1 MSKRFLLLFVLA
13 LALVGCSSGSNSP
26 LTPQGS
32 SSPDTMDNIPIIG
45 MSMHEDG
52 SFNALGMLG
61 AYELII
67 NPDNG
72 SAELFAKRTPAIGE
86 DYIVSGISFFTIA
99 PCSDCLKIIGID
111 INPDGN
117 AVLIFAINHPFK
129 PGITSDPPSAAN
141 RLDLDVFDLAMV
153 IAPTDATATT
163 YSLTGVDVYPG
174 CCVGPDGYTTEL
186 ANVISDTSALPFFLA
201 VDDSE
206 GTSSTFN
213 KFGMGDETT
222 FEVGFN
228 LATGT
233 LSFDMYLTMGYGF
246 SAKRPDR
253 LTPKYY
259 NPEFNRK
266 AAWKVDVTPPG
277 GTAPAMG
284 NTWDDN
290 DTATTY
296 DVTVS
301 VYDWQVGATVY
312 TGDPLLFGDADA
324 DNVFASSEVSSVSV
338 EIPGMNTAL
347 PSATTADS
355 GAGTP
360 IDPLIYTLAIA
371 NENQLAPGEYLGLV
385 KVADERATLA
395 PADGRDFIIDT
406 PDGLELINYE
416 MPEYATYQT
425 FTATVVVGATAC
437 FVIDEIAK
445 YYDGIGP
452 DGTADNPVPTEWN
465 IDFDA
470 SCSMGATSYDWDI
483 DGDGTYEG
491 TGGPLYTGGFPAGTA
506 AGSYY
511 PVLRLNGDDSLT
523 FTSPDAI
530 VVAPA
535 LYVRDNDLPGAA
547 GASGTKADPFDLPRN
562 AVAAT
567 TGGEFVMVFGGEA
580 AQISYSTATNWNIDN
595 DDVHVQGYQGS
606 IGEPP
611 WYHDWASADQFIQIN
626 GNNVVFDGFEFKDF
640 DSNTTGPNYRLI
652 EVTGD
657 NVTISHCHFHEFG
670 GYYKGGYVIF
680 FPGAIAT
687 PIQGGT
693 ITNCLFHD
701 ATAWGDWGTTCAI
714 YSNYSDDLVAVNNTI
729 DNFHCNT
736 GWCTRNYMYTF
747 FNPAVDHEP
756 EVRNNIATRMQGSST
771 AYSYNHSEFFY
782 GTVGIGFTAYYCDA
796 WNITGYQVSRF
807 MNCTEDSTC
816 VNVGT
821 GSDPVYANGL
831 TDHSLQAGSP
841 CIDAGD
847 PDTAYN
853 DPDGSQNDIG
863 CYGGPG
869 GDWNFED

>member
-32 SSPDTMDNIPIIG
+32 SSTDTMNNIPIIG

-111 INPDGN
+111 ITPDGN
-117 AVLIFAINHPFK
+117 AVLIFEINHPFK
-129 PGITSDPPSAAN
+129 PGITSEPPSASN
-141 RLDLDVFDLAMV
+141 RNDLDVFDLAMV
-153 IAPTDATATT
+153 IAPTGATATT
-163 YSLTGVDVYPG
+163 YSLTGVDAYPDS
-174 CCVGPDGYTTEL
+174 CVGADGYTTEL

-213 KFGMGDETT
+213 KFGMGEDTT
-222 FEVGFN
+222 FEVGFS
-228 LATGT
+228 LSTGT

-246 SAKRPDR
+246 SAKKPNR

-296 DVTVS
+296 DVTVA

-338 EIPGMNTAL
+338 EIPGMNSTL
-347 PSATTADS
+347 QSATTADS

-395 PADGRDFIIDT
+395 PADGRDFLIDT
-406 PDGLELINYE
+406 PDGGELINYE

-425 FTATVVVGATAC
+425 FTATVVLGATAC
-437 FVIDEIAK
+437 FVVDDIVK

-452 DGTADNPVPTEWN
+452 DGTADNPVPTDWD

-470 SCSMGATSYDWDI
+470 TCSMGATSYDWDL

-491 TGGPLYTGGFPAGTA
+491 TGGPLYSGGFPAGTA
-506 AGSYY
+506 PGTYY

-523 FTSPDAI
+523 FTSPDPI
-530 VVAPA
+530 VVVTGVYVHRAASAGGDGSLGAP
-535 LYVRDNDLPGAA
+535 YNTIVTGVA
-547 GASGTKADPFDLPRN
+547 GATTPATSIIMIRGDTDAGVQQVYNERIDL
-562 AVAAT
+562 VAAH
-567 TGGEFVMVFGGEA
+567 TGITLQGYSNDPVNSEPPAWRLWNATSRTYNLQYYGECIYVVGA
-580 AQISYSTATNWNIDN
+580 
-595 DDVHVQGYQGS
+595 DDVK
-606 IGEPP
+606 I
-611 WYHDWASADQFIQIN
+611 
-626 GNNVVFDGFEFKDF
+626 DGFEFEAISVSDYPGSWWYMLVRVIHLVES
-640 DSNTTGPNYRLI
+640 DNSHISHILIHDTTRSGTTGWKHGYAILIVNSENVVVENY
-652 EVTGD
+652 
-657 NVTISHCHFHEFG
+657 
-670 GYYKGGYVIF
+670 
-680 FPGAIAT
+680 
-687 PIQGGT
+687 
-693 ITNCLFHD
+693 LFHD
-701 ATAWGDWGTTCAI
+701 SDVHADYGTTCGI
-714 YSNYSDDLVAVNNTI
+714 YANVADNILITHATI
-729 DNFHCNT
+729 DNFYLPGYHGYAYGGLISNS
-736 GWCTRNYMYTF
+736 
-747 FNPAVDHEP
+747 VDP
-756 EVRNNIATRMQGSST
+756 VVKNSIVS
-771 AYSYNHSEFFY
+771 
-782 GTVGIGFTAYYCDA
+782 
-796 WNITGYQVSRF
+796 NITGYTATGTAGLQGNNGNTNPLVDYCNVYNIAFGRRF
-807 MNCTEDSTC
+807 VNDLTEGSNCI
-816 VNVGT
+816 NVGT
-821 GSDPVYANGL
+821 GSNPLYTLGHHL
-831 TDHSLQAGSP
+831 GTGSP
-841 CIDAGD
+841 CIG
-847 PDTAYN
+847 TGE
-853 DPDGSQNDIG
+853 DGVDIG